1 MKTSLPQ
8 LLRQFVFQV
17 ILTPTLIGLAM
28 IFVSLYYEY
37 RTVSNADQVIF
48 NFFSNSIREDL
59 LRRQDIVIKE
69 KALKFLFEKRVASML
84 IVTNT
89 ESIFEETVARPFFK
103 KKLTGQI
110 YFGSN
115 INEPAGEIEIMFS
128 YDFILHTALN
138 LVAAY
143 LIVLTLILM
152 LVRRFFKQL
161 SQGVVIPL
169 QTLVTQF
176 SKTDNTLAQVEDF
189 GTVTRELELL
199 RNSFNDMSARIN
211 LYQTKVI
218 EQTHN
223 LAFAMLAQ
231 QVSHDIRSPLSALN
245 MILQNLNQVP
255 EEKRLIIRNA
265 VERINDI
272 ANTLLSKAKNLNAS
286 NSIEGRFSN
295 VNFLSESSDL
305 IVELIPAL
313 VDILISEKRIQFRES
328 FNVQI
333 SSDLQGSYG
342 AFASINPL
350 EFKRML
356 SNLIN
361 NSFESFELRGGKIHV
376 SVLAKSRD
384 VEIIIKDTGKGIPD
398 HILKK
403 IGEPGVT
410 FGKSAESKSGT
421 GLGLYHA
428 KKTVEKF
435 GGELLISSE
444 LGQGTTVKISLP
456 KSNPPKWF
464 VSELRLVANQTIV
477 VLDDDI
483 SIHSIWKG
491 RLESLNAKTHNI
503 NLVGFTSA
511 IEFKNWVLALP
522 IQTKVL
528 FLIDYELIN
537 QSQTG
542 LDLIE
547 ELKISAYLVTSRF
560 EEKSILERC
569 ERLNLCLIPK
579 SMASLLP
586 IKISEA
592 PILFD
597 WILIDDDPLVH
608 MTWDLAAKNYEKRFR
623 GYFNFQDFE
632 QNKNSFDFNSTIYI
646 DANLSDNVRGEDVAE
661 SIFALGFINIF
672 IATGYPEDQIK
683 QSNFIKAVV
692 GKNPPI

>member
-1 MKTSLPQ
+1 MTRVANKIIFALLTILIFIIISFFISVTSLRSHEERIHSQ
-8 LLRQFVFQV
+8 INLFKDEIINAVGTQDTYTLRRFSESFLSNDPLESISFISGFSPPPIKSCFIKRSIPVNHMGIELGYFEVCKTLSGVLYQVIKNSWFFTISIIFVFIFTASYFLPV
-17 ILTPTLIGLAM
+17 LIYRRTIKNILEA
-28 IFVSLYYEY
+28 VSAPNIE
-37 RTVSNADQVIF
+37 N
-48 NFFSNSIREDL
+48 E
-59 LRRQDIVIKE
+59 
-69 KALKFLFEKRVASML
+69 FEHRDDVQ
-84 IVTNT
+84 
-89 ESIFEETVARPFFK
+89 
-103 KKLTGQI
+103 KKLI
-110 YFGSN
+110 SILDHN
-115 INEPAGEIEIMFS
+115 INQKISFE
-128 YDFILHTALN
+128 N
-138 LVAAY
+138 
-143 LIVLTLILM
+143 
-152 LVRRFFKQL
+152 
-161 SQGVVIPL
+161 
-169 QTLVTQF
+169 
-176 SKTDNTLAQVEDF
+176 SKT
-189 GTVTRELELL
+189 
-199 RNSFNDMSARIN
+199 I
-211 LYQTKVI
+211 
-218 EQTHN
+218 
-223 LAFAMLAQ
+223 AMLAQ